1 MKKRLLYLFFT
12 VFICSLGFAENIAWF
27 APYAAGFNVDLNNTE
42 MYSGAVPDN
51 DGHGR
56 LPQVYFNQNAYNDD
70 TLIAVAG
77 FKTTNLT
84 DHWIGDD
91 DQATVTFKVSLDFKG
106 DTSWTYASAS
116 EPYLKRPF
124 GLDFVICYND
134 SDARDIISVRPS
146 QDGGDPTV
154 ASSIKDQ
161 SSYSVENGVVTFKAT
176 ITAGEQD
183 EDAVWVDIVLVLPD
197 DSKCDMSSALSADD
211 YYCGIKMDISV
222 TGDTTY
228 SDSWTYSFNGF
239 ISDDPNASVTN
250 VFFTVL
256 PNATANSIAVNNQDF
271 QYTGNGVSIGT
282 YEYETQSF
290 LRRNEDDGKME
301 YDIQK
306 QNEYHI
312 FASSSADPLINGGV
326 FTLVLNG
333 LEADSDL
340 EDSYM
345 IKYLVGLESTYPN
358 NKNGGIVWFDG
369 QAHLRSSVEGTYQKN
384 SNTDYTIIGKEDTY
398 NRVNSSGNMN
408 TLVTATEITENM
420 RDNMI
425 NLVYR
430 DSGNIKIKAADPSFK
445 PENLT
450 AGIYTSTIYFHIIS
464 DF

>member
-1 MKKRLLYLFFT
+1 MKKNIFFL
-12 VFICSLGFAENIAWF
+12 VFTFFVCSFCFAENTAWF

-42 MYSGAVPDN
+42 MYGGAG
-51 DGHGR
+51 DGS
-56 LPQVYFNQNAYNDD
+56 QKVYFNQNSYNDD

-77 FKTTNLT
+77 FKTNELGWGIFV
-84 DHWIGDD
+84 DRS
-91 DQATVTFKVSLDFKG
+91 ATVKFEISLDFKG
-106 DTSWTYASAS
+106 DSSWAYASAS

-124 GLDFVICYND
+124 GLDFIICYND
-134 SDARDIISVRPS
+134 NNEARDIISVRPS
-146 QDGGDPTV
+146 QNGGDPNVNSTLD
-154 ASSIKDQ
+154 KE
-161 SSYSVENGVVTFKAT
+161 SYSVENGVVAFNTT
-176 ITAGEQD
+176 VTHGNED
-183 EDAVWVDIVLVLPD
+183 DDAVWVDIVLVLPD
-197 DSKCDMSSALSADD
+197 DTKCNMSSALSADD
-211 YYCGIKMDISV
+211 YYCGINMNITV
-222 TGDTTY
+222 TGGVSY
-228 SDSWTYSFNGF
+228 SNKWSYAFNGF
-239 ISDDPNASVTN
+239 ISDDPNSSVTN

-345 IKYLVGLESTYPN
+345 IKYLVGLESTYSN

-369 QAHLRSSVEGTYQKN
+369 QAHLTSSVEGTYQKN
-384 SNTDYTIIGKEDTY
+384 SNTDYTIIGEVDTY
-398 NRVNSSGNMN
+398 DKVISSGNMN

-430 DSGNIKIKAADPSFK
+430 DSGNIKIKAADPGFN
-445 PENLT
+445 PGNLT
-450 AGIYTSTIYFHIIS
+450 AGIYTSTIYFHVIS

>member
-1 MKKRLLYLFFT
+1 
-12 VFICSLGFAENIAWF
+12 
-27 APYAAGFNVDLNNTE
+27 
-42 MYSGAVPDN
+42 
-51 DGHGR
+51 
-56 LPQVYFNQNAYNDD
+56 
-70 TLIAVAG
+70 
-77 FKTTNLT
+77 
-84 DHWIGDD
+84 
-91 DQATVTFKVSLDFKG
+91 
-106 DTSWTYASAS
+106 
-116 EPYLKRPF
+116 
-124 GLDFVICYND
+124 
-134 SDARDIISVRPS
+134 
-146 QDGGDPTV
+146 
-154 ASSIKDQ
+154 
-161 SSYSVENGVVTFKAT
+161 
-176 ITAGEQD
+176 
-183 EDAVWVDIVLVLPD
+183 
-197 DSKCDMSSALSADD
+197 MSSALSADD

-369 QAHLRSSVEGTYQKN
+369 QAHLTSSVEGTYQKN
-384 SNTDYTIIGKEDTY
+384 SNTDYTIIGEVDTY
-398 NRVNSSGNMN
+398 DKVISSGNMN

-430 DSGNIKIKAADPSFK
+430 DSGNIKIKAADPGFN
-445 PENLT
+445 PGNLT
-450 AGIYTSTIYFHIIS
+450 AGIYTSTIYFHVIS

>member
-12 VFICSLGFAENIAWF
+12 IFICSLGFAENIAYF

-42 MYSGAVPDN
+42 MYSGAG
-51 DGHGR
+51 DGS
-56 LPQVYFNQNAYNDD
+56 QKVYFNQNSYNDD

-77 FKTTNLT
+77 FKTNELT
-84 DHWIGDD
+84 KHWNWIEYIYESV
-91 DQATVTFKVSLDFKG
+91 TVTFKVSMDFKG
-106 DTSWTYASAS
+106 DTTWAYASAS

-134 SDARDIISVRPS
+134 NSEARDIISVRPS
-146 QDGGDPTV
+146 QNGGEPVVESTLDEL
-154 ASSIKDQ
+154 
-161 SSYSVENGVVTFKAT
+161 SYSVDNGVVTFNTTVTHEK
-176 ITAGEQD
+176 EK

-197 DSKCDMSSALSADD
+197 DTKCDMSSALSADD

-369 QAHLRSSVEGTYQKN
+369 QAHLTSSVEGTYQKN
-384 SNTDYTIIGKEDTY
+384 SNTDYTIIGEVDTY
-398 NRVNSSGNMN
+398 DKVISSGNMN

-430 DSGNIKIKAADPSFK
+430 DSGNIKIKAADPGFN
-445 PENLT
+445 PGNLT
-450 AGIYTSTIYFHIIS
+450 AGIYTSTIYFHVIS